1 MRKKESMQSQRDCAG
16 GTPGGTPVPGK
27 ALRSLTRMFCR
38 VAVLCLVFFSAALAQ
53 SGRYERLDP
62 KVIESRLQQY
72 AGSNLDREATLSK
85 LFSEAG
91 CSGDRLKEQPV
102 THSKAPN
109 VICTLPGSGNG
120 VIVVGAHFDYV
131 SDGSGVADNW
141 SGASLLPSLYQSLSE
156 IPRTHT
162 FVFLG
167 FTDEEKGFLGS
178 RAYVAGLGKE
188 EIARIQGMIDMDTL
202 GLGPTEI
209 WVSNSDPGLVKQ
221 LSNLAW
227 SMKLPVS
234 GMNVDGVG
242 DSDGHF
248 FKDRGIPI
256 ITLHSVTSETL
267 SILHSRRDN
276 IAAIKFSDYYDSYK
290 LIAAYLVLLDSALGS
305 SPK

>member
-1 MRKKESMQSQRDCAG
+1 VAHSQ
-16 GTPGGTPVPGK
+16 
-27 ALRSLTRMFCR
+27 
-38 VAVLCLVFFSAALAQ
+38 
-53 SGRYERLDP
+53 
-62 KVIESRLQQY
+62 
-72 AGSNLDREATLSK
+72 
-85 LFSEAG
+85 
-91 CSGDRLKEQPV
+91 
-102 THSKAPN
+102 APN
-109 VICTLPGSGNG
+109 VICTLPGTGDG

-131 SDGSGVADNW
+131 DSGSGVVDNW

-156 IPRTHT
+156 NPRTHT

-167 FTDEEKGFLGS
+167 FTDEEKGFVGS
-178 RAYVAGLGKE
+178 KAYIAGLRKE
-188 EIARIQGMIDMDTL
+188 EIARIQGMIDIDTL

-209 WVSNSDPGLVKQ
+209 WVNNSDPGLVKQ

-248 FKDRGIPI
+248 FKYRGIPI

-267 SILHSRRDN
+267 SILHSGRDN
-276 IAAIKFSDYYDSYK
+276 FGAIKFNDYYDSYK
-290 LIAAYLVLLDSALGS
+290 LIAAYLVLLDSSLGG